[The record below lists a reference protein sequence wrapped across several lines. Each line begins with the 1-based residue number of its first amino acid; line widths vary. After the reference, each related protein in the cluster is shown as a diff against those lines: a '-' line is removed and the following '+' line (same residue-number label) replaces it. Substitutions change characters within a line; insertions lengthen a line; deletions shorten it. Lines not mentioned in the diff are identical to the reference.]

1 MARKRGAKPEPEPE
15 PTPDSSANETT
26 SEPEPEPQ
34 NEVSASEGAKPK
46 RASVKMTDKQKAD
59 LKNHMDKH
67 KDLKD
72 LNISQLKSHRMKM
85 MSKMRQGKSLAQAHK
100 EIMSS

>member
-1 MARKRGAKPEPEPE
+1 MARKRGAKDAVAPEPEPE
-15 PTPDSSANETT
+15 PEPVSEAPTPKA
-26 SEPEPEPQ
+26 
-34 NEVSASEGAKPK
+34 K

-59 LKNHMDKH
+59 LKKHMDNH

-72 LNISQLKSHRMKM
+72 LNTSQLKSHRMKM
-85 MSKMRQGKSLAQAHK
+85 MSRMRQGKSLAQAHK